1 MMNKKETAK
10 KDSAHS
16 GPSSPVQENDLSGF
30 KKIMLGALELFIL
43 TDGYLHEE
51 NVDSFAPRSQ
61 VSELKKILKEH
72 FRPEDYI
79 EMALNILLVKTKDRL
94 ILLDAGM
101 GIFADERAGFLLK
114 SLNKAGFSVKDITDV
129 FISHAHPDH
138 IGGLVDEKGN
148 LVFSNAGYFISETEY
163 DFWMNATLDDF
174 GNSALKDQPELISQM
189 ISPVQNILKTI
200 RPRLT
205 FFDLNQELYGHFSFQ
220 AAPGHTPGLTMT
232 TISSGKEKLICIADI
247 VHSDVVVFPHPDW
260 GYFGDADLDIAIQT
274 RISVLRHS
282 SETEMR
288 VFAFH
293 MPWPGLGFTGK
304 AGQGFKWIPEG
315 FMHP

>member
-1 MMNKKETAK
+1 MNKKETAK